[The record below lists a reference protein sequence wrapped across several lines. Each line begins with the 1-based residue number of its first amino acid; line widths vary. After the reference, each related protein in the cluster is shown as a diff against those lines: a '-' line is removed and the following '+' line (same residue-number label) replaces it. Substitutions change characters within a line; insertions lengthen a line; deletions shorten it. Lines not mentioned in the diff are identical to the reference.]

1 MGMATSFNS
10 NGESIDVG
18 IIPKNHYSPAV
29 VSFRTFTDCVQLHL
43 TDEQIAD
50 AAFVLNQ
57 YLDSVGYPEPPDQ
70 QQILNAEINQAIEE
84 GIA

>member
-1 MGMATSFNS
+1 MGMSTSFNS

-18 IIPKNHYSPAV
+18 ITPKNHYSPAI
-29 VSFRTFTDCVQLHL
+29 VSFRTFTDSVQLHL
-43 TDEQIAD
+43 TDEQIAE
-50 AAFVLNQ
+50 AAYVFNQ
-57 YLDSVGYPEPPDQ
+57 YLDGIRYPETPDQ